1 MTVHLASEP
10 SAWVRRFAALFPR
23 GARVLDLAAGRGRHA
38 RLVASLGHPV
48 LAVDVDGSA
57 LAALD
62 GVPGVA
68 TRVLELES
76 GPWPLAG
83 ERFGAIVVTHYLHRP
98 SFRAMLDTLA
108 DDGVLVYET
117 FAAGNE
123 AHGRPSNP
131 AFLLE
136 RGELLEQVRGRL
148 AVVAFEEGLVRRTG
162 GGHAVVQRLAAVG
175 RLRPA
180 PWPLP

>member
-10 SAWVRRFAALFPR
+10 SAWVRRFAALVPR

-38 RLVASLGHPV
+38 RLFASLGHPV
-48 LAVDVDGSA
+48 LAVDVDASA
-57 LAALD
+57 LAFLD

-68 TRVLELES
+68 TRVLDLES

-108 DDGVLVYET
+108 DDGMLVYET

-123 AHGRPSNP
+123 AHGKPSNP

-136 RGELLEQVRGRL
+136 RGELLERVRSRL
-148 AVVAFEEGLVRRTG
+148 AVVAFEEGLVERNDG
-162 GGHAVVQRLAAVG
+162 GRAVVQRLAAVG
-175 RLRPA
+175 PRRPA